1 MTRAGPAGFGG
12 RPGSLIVARASA
24 TMTMAAI
31 TATLMPALTVTGTLR
46 WWDRTLTTRPS
57 ASLRQCAAT
66 RVSRSLG
73 MSGPYNRSWGGSGA
87 KGAGIAYPHGERR

>member
-1 MTRAGPAGFGG
+1 MTTA
-12 RPGSLIVARASA
+12 A
-24 TMTMAAI
+24 TP
-31 TATLMPALTVTGTLR
+31 ATLMPALTVTGTLR

-73 MSGPYNRSWGGSGA
+73 MPGPYNRRRCRSGA
-87 KGAGIAYPHGERR
+87 EGAGIAYPLGDRR